1 MKIIKKL
8 AIVTFLV
15 CMISTNLLI
24 NLGHAASYPYPTSED
39 QFKIYLENIGTP
51 YKNRKGLP
59 ASWEIFRRYKLVV
72 YTYNDEKYGYGDV
85 SEKNNLCEPSYR
97 TEYRYLGYD
106 KNNEVVTNKCFRN
119 DATSGN
125 ANIWKYEPISGASDS
140 WDINVKQVAQKNY
153 IKNTDLQGHGAK
165 NLSLKDIANKQGL
178 SLSQIENFARVDVAP
193 TWKAEGSI
201 FTQHYSGGTLWYA
214 TFTLPP
220 MVPTTA
226 VKATIATDANEYT
239 IPSDSLDGTVKVKY
253 RVIAKAPNSVPS
265 DQIAE
270 IAAGFSLNSVS
281 NMDYPKDYKREY
293 GLDEAEKPDTLTLSR
308 ANYKPRKD
316 PYEIT
321 LYGGGIIKSVF
332 KDTDSDYAS
341 KTIKLYVEPK
351 GKDPSVETKVTV
363 TPVSQEYKGKD
374 VTVKVN
380 VKGMLNNITD
390 ASKVKGWSF
399 KLNEKGS
406 SQSSIKSNSEKAIT
420 SSADFT
426 MTIPKSRIDK
436 GMTASEFTQYY
447 IGKAEA
453 TLIDD
458 SKPPGNTDEGSALVY
473 KNIQPPPPPVK
484 GVPPKAII
492 HGPSE
497 VWWIDTPSY
506 TSGSSD
512 ADGSI
517 VSEEWTLDGQP
528 TSMPL
533 NFPHVT
539 DDENHVLGL
548 TVTDNDGLSDTA
560 TMDIL
565 VKSTKPKA
573 EYFIY
578 GFDKNNN
585 KTYNMAKVNR
595 KIEIDATPSTLASA
609 SSVIAPIDYTQTNY
623 EIKPPAGVDPTDI
636 LIRQDSDKSKLNF
649 LVRKPGDYEI
659 TTTVTNNLGEVSDP
673 VVKTVSV
680 IEDQKPVSKVVLS
693 QKKVYR
699 DGTQVATISATDNSV
714 SPDFDTIQ
722 KRTWYI
728 QYDEDNDGF
737 FNDNSEPLKVISDT
751 NQTNVTY
758 NTKKVG
764 NYRIMLKV
772 KDQFAEPTLPEFI
785 RDEHYLT
792 DELDIASP
800 MGKAKEI
807 IDDSHFFLYQ
817 EEKAIEVDN
826 VPPLVDFGMIS
837 QQLVDIFIDT
847 GGLVEPTQQHL
858 TGPAPG
864 GGTYDHYYYNYDYT
878 KSGSV
883 NSLLSDLYVNL
894 NAKGVNAKVTY
905 QNNIEINNDYDGLCR
920 RSVPEPYQVPVY
932 KTVTANDALAVIG
945 ISSSGTYGIYQQ
957 HSDNSYTWTQTGE
970 SHLSYCVKDGVYSV
984 SGSWSGDMSGGFS
997 SWATANMN
1005 SCKASGAQ
1013 GYGTITDYRYY
1024 TGTKQVID
1032 HYDTYY
1038 NYVDYGCS
1046 YSESVNVTNFVPQ
1059 YNSSTYRSASDKYF
1073 IRFDNNSWSWAGGSD
1088 TIFKN
1093 KTKNDNIHF
1102 WEEGPSSMK
1111 SSFTSLVNGNSSD
1124 STYNTWNYND
1134 RARKAKDIEDFFINK
1149 YSKRANGTNFTI
1161 ILGDTINYTVNYT
1174 DNENDPEYNRE
1185 WKYTHDET
1193 KINGRTISNQPS
1205 IIAEHDVWINNPIQL
1220 REVGTYKIQLRS
1232 RDNPINWNDNR
1243 FDNYRKWSDES
1254 MVREYTVNVH
1264 RRPIANFTYTV
1275 DKANSNALTLD
1286 PVSSFDPD
1294 HIFTRVDKGLIDYQW
1309 SYVLDG
1315 VKYNGKPPSNL
1326 VNNKTYDVTL
1336 QVEDVDGAF
1345 GSVTKSIK
1353 VGPGNDKP
1361 IAKFT
1366 VQKLVQV
1373 NTPLDFVDLSYDP
1386 NGDPLTNYQITVR
1399 AYGSSTILK
1408 TLSTFPSSIQSMGLS
1423 AGKYVIGLTVDD
1435 IPAVGPSLR
1444 SDLYE
1449 QTIDVKPNNIPPK
1462 SVFTLTP
1469 YPVEAGNYLTYTD
1482 ASSDPDGDP
1491 LVSYSWKV
1499 EKLDSNGNVEKM
1511 WTTGSA
1517 PTDLAVFNGVGKYR
1531 VYQTVFDLPPS
1542 PLPSLSDT
1550 SMVEVDVIQG
1560 KKPPVAAFKYHPDN
1574 VYVGQDITL
1583 DPTPSYDYDGDV
1595 VKFAWTIKDPLGAVS
1610 TINTNVGPTEMFP
1623 KIKNPI
1629 AGDYEVQ
1636 LHVFDNDGLR
1646 SLVPAVNVIPVKS
1659 LPANIPPVA
1668 LFNWSP
1674 LVPFVGDEITFNP
1687 DASYDT
1693 DGTIVSYNWMIK
1705 DNTGATVTTSTQQYP
1720 KFIPLKP
1727 YYDVT
1732 LVVRDDRGATG
1743 TITRRVN
1750 VNIAKLTPLVT
1761 HTPEWQAQWVKDG
1774 YDKDVNMFWA
1784 GEKFIIIAK
1793 TTPAAYV
1800 WGSVNLGG
1808 KVGYIYIPKAD
1819 FKLVTTSP
1827 TEYVWKAELWR
1838 DDFKSIPKGK
1848 YRFQLHGMHPIASP
1862 TVQSNGIYEIEIVGN
1877 IYQSLKYHRNY

>member
-1 MKIIKKL
+1 MKKL
-8 AIVTFLV
+8 KKILIPIFIVLFT
-15 CMISTNLLI
+15 
-24 NLGHAASYPYPTSED
+24 LGVFMEPFAANAANNPYPQTESEFY
-39 QFKIYLENIGTP
+39 QYLTKVNEKR
-51 YKNRKGLP
+51 YSKKGKE
-59 ASWEIFRRYKLVV
+59 ASWEIYRRYQLIV
-72 YTYNDEKYGYGDV
+72 YTKDHEKYGYGEKNDV
-85 SEKNNLCEPSYR
+85 NNLCKPSDR

-106 KNNEVVTNKCFRN
+106 ENDKEVTNTCFRN
-119 DATSGN
+119 DATAGN
-125 ANIWKYEPISGASDS
+125 AHTWNYV
-140 WDINVKQVAQKNY
+140 DINAANSWTKLLDANHRSYVT
-153 IKNTDLQGHGAK
+153 NTNLIGHNAK
-165 NLSLKDIANKQGL
+165 NLSLADIASKQGL
-178 SLSQIENFARVDVAP
+178 SLTQIRDYARVDVAP
-193 TWKAEGSI
+193 TWKVEGSI
-201 FTQHYSGGTLWYA
+201 YTKHDNGYYA
-214 TFTLPP
+214 TFTLPAMIP
-220 MVPTTA
+220 PNSA
-226 VKATIATDANEYT
+226 VKATIATDETEYR
-239 IPSDSLDGTVKVKY
+239 IPADSIDGKAKVFY
-253 RVIAKAPNSVPS
+253 RVIAKTPS
-265 DQIAE
+265 SIPKVQIDKL
-270 IAAGFSLNSVS
+270 AAGFELESYS
-281 NMDYPKDYKREY
+281 NMNYPKDYKEDTFTDEVEKT
-293 GLDEAEKPDTLTLSR
+293 GTLILDRLK
-308 ANYKPRKD
+308 YKPRTQ
-316 PYEIT
+316 PYLID
-321 LYGGGIIKSVF
+321 LVGGARVKSIFNDIEV
-332 KDTDSDYAS
+332 DHAV
-341 KTIKLYVEPK
+341 KTIKLYVEDPNDK
-351 GKDPSVETKVTV
+351 PSVETKVTV
-363 TPVSQEYKGKD
+363 TPVSQEYKDKD

-380 VKGMLNNITD
+380 VKGMLKNITD
-390 ASKVKGWSF
+390 PSKVKSWSF

-406 SQSSIKSNSEKAIT
+406 TQSSLKSNNDKALT
-420 SSADFT
+420 SSVDFT
-426 MTIPKSRIDK
+426 MTIPKDRIDSK
-436 GMTASEFTQYY
+436 MTASEYVQYY

-453 TLIDD
+453 TLITDT
-458 SKPPGNTDEGSALVY
+458 KPPSNTDEGSSLVY
-473 KNIQPPPPPVK
+473 KNIPPPPPPGK
-484 GVPPKAII
+484 GVPPVAVI
-492 HGPSE
+492 HGPNE
-497 VWWIDTPSY
+497 VFWIETPSY

-512 ADGSI
+512 ADGTV
-517 VSEEWTLDGQP
+517 VSEEWSLDGQAV
-528 TSMPL
+528 TMPL
-533 NFPHVT
+533 TFPHVE
-539 DDENHVLGL
+539 DDETHVLGL
-548 TVTDNDGLSDTA
+548 TVTDNDGLSGST

-573 EYFIY
+573 EYFTY

-585 KTYNMAKVNR
+585 KTYNMGKVNR

-623 EIKPPAGVDPTDI
+623 EIKPPAGVDATDI

-649 LVRKPGDYEI
+649 LARKPGDYEI
-659 TTTVTNNLGEVSDP
+659 TVTVTNNLGEVSDP
-673 VVKTVSV
+673 VVKTVSI

-737 FNDNSEPLKVISDT
+737 FNDNTEPLKVISDT
-751 NQTNVTY
+751 NQTSVTY

-764 NYRIMLKV
+764 HYRIMLKV
-772 KDQFAEPTLPEFI
+772 KEQFAEPTLPEFI

-800 MGKAKEI
+800 MGNASEI
-807 IDDSHFFLYQ
+807 MDDSHFFLYQ

-864 GGTYDHYYYNYDYT
+864 GGTFDHYYYNYDYS

-905 QNNIEINNDYDGLCR
+905 QNNFEINSDYDGLCR
-920 RSVPEPYQVPVY
+920 RGVPEPYLVPVW
-932 KTVTANDALAVIG
+932 KEQKINDALAVYG
-945 ISSSGTYGIYQQ
+945 ISGSGPYAIMQQ
-957 HSDNSYTWTQTGE
+957 HADTSYTYTQTGE
-970 SHLSYCVKDGVYSV
+970 SHLYYCGKKGSYSV
-984 SGSWSGDMSGGFS
+984 TGSMYGVQTTAWTGPLAQSCKDSGGD
-997 SWATANMN
+997 SWG
-1005 SCKASGAQ
+1005 S
-1013 GYGTITDYRYY
+1013 ITDYRYY
-1024 TGTKQVID
+1024 EGKKMVID

-1124 STYNTWNYND
+1124 STYNIWNYND

-1174 DNENDPEYNRE
+1174 DKENDPEYKRE

-1205 IIAEHDVWINNPIQL
+1205 KIAEHDVWINNPIQL

-1264 RRPIANFTYTV
+1264 RRPIANFTYTL

-1294 HIFTRVDKGLIDYQW
+1294 HIFTRADKGLIDYQW

-1326 VNNKTYDVTL
+1326 ANNKTYDVTL

-1373 NTPLDFVDLSYDP
+1373 NTPLDFIDLSYDP

-1435 IPAVGPSLR
+1435 IPAIGPSLR

-1449 QTIDVKPNNIPPK
+1449 QTIEVKPNNRPPK
-1462 SVFTLTP
+1462 SVFTLSP
-1469 YPVEAGNYLTYTD
+1469 NPVEEGNYLTYTD

-1499 EKLDSNGNVEKM
+1499 EKLDSNENVEKT

-1550 SMVEVDVIQG
+1550 SMVEVDVIVG
-1560 KKPPVAAFKYHPDN
+1560 KKPPVAAFKYYPDN

-1595 VKFAWTIKDPLGAVS
+1595 VKFAWTIKNPLGAVS

-1623 KIKNPI
+1623 KITNPI

-1646 SLVPAVNVIPVKS
+1646 SLVPAVNVITVKP

-1674 LVPFVGDEITFNP
+1674 LVPFIGDEITFNP

-1693 DGTIVSYNWMIK
+1693 DGNIVSYNWTIK
-1705 DNTGATVTTSTQQYP
+1705 DNAGTTVATSTQQYP

-1761 HTPEWQAQWVKDG
+1761 HTPEWQTQWVKEG

-1784 GEKFIIIAK
+1784 GEKFVIIAK
-1793 TTPAAYV
+1793 TTPAAFV

-1808 KVGYIYIPKAD
+1808 KVGYIDIPKAD
-1819 FKLVTTSP
+1819 FKLVTSSP

-1848 YRFQLHGMHPIASP
+1848 YRFQLHGMHPVASP
-1862 TVQSNGIYEIEIVGN
+1862 TVQSNGMYEIEIVGN
-1877 IYQSLKYHRNY
+1877 IFDSLKFHRNY